1 MIESDNPNIRFETEQ
16 WVDRYSDYLYRY
28 ALLRLKD
35 PTVAE
40 DAVQETFLAA
50 LKNIHQFDG
59 RVDVKYW
66 LRGILRN
73 KIVDHI
79 RKSVRRRK
87 LQEEE
92 VHDVIDKFLYKASGV
107 PTTRPKPWAFDPDA
121 AFAQEEFWSAF
132 QSCIETLKDPMKTA
146 FTLKML
152 EEQDTEDICKEL
164 DITDNYLWVM
174 LHRARSQLKDCL
186 ETKWSVT

>member
-1 MIESDNPNIRFETEQ
+1 MTEPADLHARFETDL
-16 WVDRYSDYLYRY
+16 WVDKYSDYLYRY
-28 ALLRLKD
+28 ALMRLRD

-50 LKNIHQFDG
+50 LKNLQQFDG

-79 RKSVRRRK
+79 RKSVRRKK

-92 VHDVIDKFLYKASGV
+92 AHDVVDRFLYKASGV
-107 PTTRPKPWAFDPDA
+107 PTTRPKPWAFNPDE
-121 AFAQEEFWSAF
+121 AFAQEEFWAAF
-132 QSCIETLKDPMKTA
+132 QACIDGLKDPMKTA

-152 EEQDTEDICKEL
+152 EEQDTEEICKEL
-164 DITDNYLWVM
+164 EISDNYLWVM
-174 LHRARSQLKDCL
+174 LHRARSQLKTCL
-186 ETKWSVT
+186 ESKWAVV

>member
-1 MIESDNPNIRFETEQ
+1 
-16 WVDRYSDYLYRY
+16 VDRYSDYLYRY
-28 ALLRLKD
+28 ALMRLKD

-40 DAVQETFLAA
+40 DAVQDTFLAA
-50 LKNIHQFDG
+50 LKNISQFDG

-79 RKSVRRRK
+79 RKSIRRRK

-92 VHDVIDKFLYKASGV
+92 VHDVIDRFLYKASGV
-107 PTTRPKPWAFDPDA
+107 PTTRPKPWAFDPDS
-121 AFAQEEFWSAF
+121 AFAQEEFWAAF
-132 QSCIETLKDPMKTA
+132 ESCMEGLKDPMRTA

-152 EEQDTEDICKEL
+152 EEQETEVICKEL

-174 LHRARSQLKDCL
+174 LHRARSQLKECL
-186 ETKWSVT
+186 ETKWSVA

>member
-1 MIESDNPNIRFETEQ
+1 MNETPDPSVRFETDL
-16 WVDRYSDYLYRY
+16 WVDRYSTYLYRY
-28 ALLRLKD
+28 ALMRLKD
-35 PTVAE
+35 PSLAE

-87 LQEEE
+87 LQEDE
-92 VHDVIDKFLYKASGV
+92 VQDVLERFLYKASGV
-107 PTTRPKPWAFDPDA
+107 PTTRPKPWAFNPDA
-121 AFAQEEFWSAF
+121 AFAREEFWAAF
-132 QSCIETLKDPMKTA
+132 ESCMESLKDPMRTA

-152 EEQDTEDICKEL
+152 EEQETEDICKEL

-174 LHRARSQLKDCL
+174 LHRARSQLKECL
-186 ETKWSVT
+186 ETKWSVA

>member
-1 MIESDNPNIRFETEQ
+1 MTQEDPHTRFETDQ
-16 WVDRYSDYLYRY
+16 WVDKYSDYLFRY
-28 ALLRLKD
+28 ALMRLRD
-35 PTVAE
+35 HNAAE

-50 LKNIHQFDG
+50 IKNIQQFDG

-79 RKSVRRRK
+79 RKSVRRK
-87 LQEEE
+87 QLQEEQ
-92 VHDVIDKFLYKASGV
+92 VNDVIERFLYKASGV
-107 PTTRPKPWAFDPDA
+107 PTTRPKPWAFNPDE
-121 AFAQEEFWSAF
+121 AFAQEEFWQAF
-132 QSCIETLKDPMKTA
+132 EGCVESLKNPMKTA

-152 EEQDTEDICKEL
+152 EEQQTEEICKEL

-174 LHRARSQLKDCL
+174 LHRARTQLKECL
-186 ETKWSVT
+186 ENKWSVA

>member
-1 MIESDNPNIRFETEQ
+1 MPESEDPFVRFETDL

-28 ALLRLKD
+28 ALMRLKD

-40 DAVQETFLAA
+40 DAVQDTFLAA

-73 KIVDHI
+73 KVVDHI
-79 RKSVRRRK
+79 RKSVRRKK

-92 VHDVIDKFLYKASGV
+92 VHDVIDRFLYKASGV
-107 PTTRPKPWAFDPDA
+107 PTTRPKPWAFNPDD
-121 AFAQEEFWSAF
+121 AFAQEEFWQAF
-132 QSCIETLKDPMKTA
+132 SSCIEVLKEPMKTA

-152 EEQDTEDICKEL
+152 EDQETEDICKEL

-174 LHRARSQLKDCL
+174 LHRARAQLKNCL
-186 ETKWSVT
+186 ESKWSVS